1 MRETNNEFRILVKS
15 FVFETFSGLNTKNL
29 KTISNI
35 ISAIMES
42 KSISII
48 DIGRSIAEAFDII
61 DQSRTN

>member
-29 KTISNI
+29 KTMSNI